1 MSQSSFNYNPRNLT
15 PEQQRLITMY
25 INQYN
30 QTNTHIDMLL
40 DMLDEIR
47 GNIINV
53 INTTQPRRTRIN
65 RHNRY
70 SNTNTGLNR
79 IITQLFNDRQNNYIH
94 YDYNNPINP
103 SIYNEYNT
111 FNNLRNRRNE
121 YFDMS
126 YNNLY
131 STNNSIPT
139 QNSDLANFLS
149 NFLNS
154 TVVVRPTNDQIQ
166 NASRVIRYGD
176 IDNPLSESC
185 PISLDEFNDDD
196 QVRQLLPCG
205 HLFHQNQFQEWF
217 ENNVRCP
224 VCRYDI
230 RNYRPLSRRN
240 TPNNYTS
247 EQTPDCQAASSSTT
261 SSSSTSTP
269 ILTPTN
275 PTPTNP
281 IENINRQNVS
291 SESNINRDNTNT
303 PPLSNINVV
312 RDPISNQID
321 QLTFDITNPD
331 FTNNF
336 LDQMARNIFQSML
349 NPRSQNTND
358 RFMIDPSNNI
368 LFYETIIRP
377 NINQNEDNNESN
389 N

>member
-1 MSQSSFNYNPRNLT
+1 MSYSHFNINPRNLN
-15 PEQQRLITMY
+15 PDQQRLITMY

-30 QTNTHIDMLL
+30 QTNTHIDFLL

-53 INTTQPRRTRIN
+53 VNTTQPRRTRIN
-65 RHNRY
+65 RHNRQ
-70 SNTNTGLNR
+70 SNINTGLNR
-79 IITQLFNDRQNNYIH
+79 IINQLFNDRQNNYIH

-247 EQTPDCQAASSSTT
+247 EQTSEPQTASSSTT

-269 ILTPTN
+269 TPI
-275 PTPTNP
+275 PSNP